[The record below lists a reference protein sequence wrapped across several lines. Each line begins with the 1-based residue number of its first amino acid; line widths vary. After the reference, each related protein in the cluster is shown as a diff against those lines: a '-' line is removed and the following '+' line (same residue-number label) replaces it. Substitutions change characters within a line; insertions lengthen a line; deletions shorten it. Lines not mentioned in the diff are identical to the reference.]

1 MIIILFTDKVKL
13 MNDRT
18 NSHRKISLLA
28 RIAWM
33 YYIQGLTQEEI
44 ARKLDFSRTK
54 VTRLLAQAREEGI
67 VEINISRK
75 FRTCFEIEEML
86 RDCFSLET
94 VRVVPQG
101 DSPEDTRE
109 GVGVACAGYL
119 EQNLADGDVIGCS
132 WGRNL
137 YHVGHAL
144 RAVRDRDLT
153 VVQLSGGMNTGGEL
167 LPQKV
172 MEQMVSKLS
181 ARGIWLN
188 TPAVVAHLDIKK
200 ALIRDFSINE
210 ALTLGRSCNKALV
223 GIGDFTDAASLVVT
237 GSITREENQELK
249 QAGAVG
255 DILCRHYDINGEVVK
270 SSIADRV
277 MAITLEDLSK
287 VPLRIGV
294 TSGKEKAMPILGA
307 INGGYINALI
317 TDEETANEL
326 LKLRNHR

>member
-1 MIIILFTDKVKL
+1 
-13 MNDRT
+13 
-18 NSHRKISLLA
+18 
-28 RIAWM
+28 M
-33 YYIQGLTQEEI
+33 YYIQGLNQEEI
-44 ARKLDFSRTK
+44 AKKLDFSRTK

-75 FRTCFEIEEML
+75 FRTCFEIEDTL
-86 RDCFSLET
+86 RASFNLEA

-101 DSPEDTRE
+101 DCAEDTRE

-119 EQNLADGDVIGCS
+119 EQVFEDGDVIGCS

-144 RAVRDRDLT
+144 KTLRDHDLT
-153 VVQLSGGMNTGGEL
+153 VVQLSGGMNTGGQL

-172 MEQMVSKLS
+172 MELMVSKLG
-181 ARGIWLN
+181 AKGVWLN

-210 ALTLGRSCNKALV
+210 ALKLGGSCNKALV

-237 GSITREENQELK
+237 GSITKEENIELK
-249 QAGAVG
+249 KSGAVG
-255 DILCRHYDINGEVVK
+255 DILCRHYDINGKVVK

-277 MAITLEDLSK
+277 MAISLEDLSK
-287 VPLRIGV
+287 IPLRIGV
-294 TSGKEKAMPILGA
+294 TSGKQKALPILGA

-326 LKLRNHR
+326 LKLGNQK

>member
-1 MIIILFTDKVKL
+1 MSFIVKVRQ
-13 MNDRT
+13 MSEIT

-86 RDCFSLET
+86 REKFSLET

-101 DSPEDTRE
+101 ESPEDTRE

-137 YHVGHAL
+137 YHVGRAL
-144 RAVRDRDLT
+144 RAVRDRDLV

-172 MEQMVSKLS
+172 MELMVSRLS

-188 TPAVVAHLDIKK
+188 TPAVVAHLDIKN
-200 ALIRDFSINE
+200 ALIRDSSISE
-210 ALTLGRSCNKALV
+210 ALTLGRDCNKALV

-249 QAGAVG
+249 NAGAVG
-255 DILCRHYDINGEVVK
+255 DILCRHYDINGKVVR

-277 MAITLEDLSK
+277 MAISLEDLGRI
-287 VPLRIGV
+287 PLRIGV

-326 LKLRNHR
+326 LKLSNQK

>member
-1 MIIILFTDKVKL
+1 MSGKA
-13 MNDRT
+13 NE
-18 NSHRKISLLA
+18 HRKISLLA

-33 YYIQGLTQEEI
+33 YYIQGLTQEDI
-44 ARKLDFSRTK
+44 ARRLDFSRTK

-86 RDCFSLET
+86 REIFSLDS
-94 VRVVPQG
+94 VRIVPQG
-101 DSPEDTRE
+101 ESPEDTRE
-109 GVGVACAGYL
+109 GVGVACAGFL
-119 EQNLADGDVIGCS
+119 EQSFQDGDVVGCS

-144 RAVRDRDLT
+144 RPVRDKDIT

-172 MEQMVSKLS
+172 MELMVSKLS

-200 ALIRDFSINE
+200 ALIRDSSINE
-210 ALTLGRSCNKALV
+210 ALEIGRGCNKALV
-223 GIGDFTDAASLVVT
+223 GIGDFTDTASLVVT
-237 GSITREENQELK
+237 GSITREENLELK
-249 QAGAVG
+249 HAGAVG
-255 DILCRHYDINGEVVK
+255 DILCRHYDLNGKVVQ

-277 MAITLEDLSK
+277 MAITLEELRK
-287 VPLRIGV
+287 IPLRIGV

-307 INGGYINALI
+307 INGKYINSLI

-326 LKLRNHR
+326 LKLGKAK

>member
-1 MIIILFTDKVKL
+1 MSDK
-13 MNDRT
+13 N
-18 NSHRKISLLA
+18 NSHRRVSLLA

-33 YYIQGLTQEEI
+33 YYIQELTQEEI
-44 ARKLDFSRTK
+44 AKKLDFSRTK
-54 VTRLLAQAREEGI
+54 VTRLLAQARDEGV

-86 RDCFSLET
+86 KETFSLET

-101 DSPEDTRE
+101 VNTDDTRE

-119 EQNLADGDVIGCS
+119 EQNLADGDIIGCS

-137 YHVGHAL
+137 FHVGTAL
-144 RAVRDRDLT
+144 RSIKDLDLS

-172 MEQMVSKLS
+172 MELMVSKLS
-181 ARGIWLN
+181 AKGIWLN

-200 ALIRDFSINE
+200 ALIRDYSINE
-210 ALTLGRSCNKALV
+210 ALSLGRNCDKALV
-223 GIGDFTDAASLVVT
+223 GIGDFTDTASLVVT
-237 GSITREENQELK
+237 GSITREENAELK

-255 DILCRHYDINGEVVK
+255 DILCRHYDINGKVVK

-277 MAITLEDLSK
+277 MAITLEELGK
-287 VPLRIGV
+287 IPLRIGV
-294 TSGKEKAMPILGA
+294 TSGKEKAQPILGA

-326 LKLRNHR
+326 LKLSRHN